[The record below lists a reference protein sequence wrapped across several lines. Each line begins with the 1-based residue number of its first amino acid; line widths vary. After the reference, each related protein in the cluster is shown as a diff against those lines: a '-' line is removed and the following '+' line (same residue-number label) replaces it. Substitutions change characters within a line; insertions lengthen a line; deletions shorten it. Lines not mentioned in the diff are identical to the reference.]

1 MTKLYLIR
9 HGQTLWNKISKYQG
23 HSDIALSDTGIAQ
36 AQKLGHYLF
45 EKGIKLQA
53 VYASDLSRA
62 YDTAKLIAEPYNL
75 PISTNSELREMNF
88 GVWEGLTFKEIKN
101 QYSDLAEIWLTAP
114 ETLEIPK
121 GESFAK
127 VKERAI
133 NTLYGILKNHAN
145 ENIAVVSHGGTLRT
159 IICSLLDMPLS
170 KMWQFKLDNT
180 ALTIFN
186 IYNDKPILSLFN
198 FTAHLDEINNL

>member
-9 HGQTLWNKISKYQG
+9 HGQTLWNKTSKYQG
-23 HSDIALSDTGIAQ
+23 HSDIALSDDGIAQ
-36 AQKLGHYLF
+36 AKKLGHYFF

-75 PISTNSELREMNF
+75 PISLNSELREMNF

-101 QYSDLAEIWLTAP
+101 KYADLAEIWLTAP
-114 ETLEIPK
+114 ETLEVPM

-180 ALTIFN
+180 ALTIFD
-186 IYNDKPILSLFN
+186 IYYDKPILSLFN
-198 FTAHLDEINNL
+198 STAHLD